1 MSTSAQYGSLDV
13 IEDDQETTF
22 RMSTASDRDREGHMP
37 TRHGKARHCTA
48 LHYTAQHGTAQ
59 HSKAQRSAAQHNTAW
74 HSEYSTVL
82 FSVK

>member
-59 HSKAQRSAAQHNTAW
+59 HSKAQRSTAQYGMAQRVQ
-74 HSEYSTVL
+74 YSII
-82 FSVK
+82 

>member
-59 HSKAQRSAAQHNTAW
+59 HSKAQCSTAQYGMAQRVQ
-74 HSEYSTVL
+74 YSII
-82 FSVK
+82 

>member
-59 HSKAQRSAAQHNTAW
+59 HSKAQRSTAQYGMAQRVQ
-74 HSEYSTVL
+74 YIII
-82 FSVK
+82 